1 MKTTNNDAMHRVSKK
16 KAIMKTKTLLTS
28 LLLTGVSIMTMAQ
41 SKDKATF
48 IETKSGYYQNT
59 ILKGI
64 KDFDVEKK
72 EIKKHKVFKIDLS
85 ASTLP
90 TDPDKYIKVWHNKP
104 VSQGNTATCWCFSTT
119 SYYESEI
126 KRISGKEVK
135 LSEMFTVYW
144 EYLERAKNF
153 VATRG
158 EIVLGEGS
166 QTMSVAK
173 MMKQHGLVRI
183 EDYTGLKAGQTVHT
197 HEKMFEEIEKY
208 LKGVKERNEWN
219 EELVVSTV
227 KEILEFHMGTVPEKI
242 KVDGKEISPM
252 DYMKTQLKLNPDDY
266 VDFMSLMNAPYYENS
281 LYDVPDNWYRS
292 KDFKNVPLDDF
303 MGLIKNALT
312 KGHSISIGGDV
323 SEAGFESWKQVAIIP
338 TFDIPSD
345 YIDENAR
352 AFRFLNQSTTDDHAM
367 HMVGFQEVDGK
378 TWYLVKDSGAGSRNC
393 GETCKEFGYYF
404 MHEDYI
410 KLKMMTM
417 TIHKDVAK
425 DVLAKMKK

>member
-1 MKTTNNDAMHRVSKK
+1 MKNIIITTT
-16 KAIMKTKTLLTS
+16 IM
-28 LLLTGVSIMTMAQ
+28 GISIISFAQ
-41 SKDKATF
+41 NKDKATF

-64 KDFDVEKK
+64 KEQDAPKK
-72 EIKKHKVFKIDLS
+72 EVKKHTVFKIDLT
-85 ASTLP
+85 AATLP
-90 TDPDKYIKVWHNKP
+90 TDPDKYTQVKHTKP
-104 VSQGNTATCWCFSTT
+104 VSQGNTGTCWCFATT

-126 KRISGKEVK
+126 MRITGKEVK
-135 LSEMFTVYW
+135 LSEMYTVYW

-158 EIVLGEGS
+158 EMALGEGS

-173 MMKQHGLVRI
+173 MMKTHGLVRAT
-183 EDYTGLKAGQTVHT
+183 DYTGMKEGQTVHS
-197 HEKMFEEIEKY
+197 HEKMFKEIEDY
-208 LKGVKERNEWN
+208 LKGVKERSEWN
-219 EELVVSTV
+219 EETVVATV
-227 KEILEFHMGTVPEKI
+227 KEILEFHMGAVPTKI
-242 KVDGKEISPM
+242 KVDGKEMTPLE
-252 DYMKTQLKLNPDDY
+252 YMTNILKLVPDDY
-266 VDFMSLMNAPYYENS
+266 VDFMSLMTAPYWENS

-292 KDFKNVPLDDF
+292 KDFKNIPLEDF
-303 MGLIKNALT
+303 MKIIKDAL
-312 KGHSISIGGDV
+312 KSGNSISIGGDV
-323 SEAGFESWKQVAIIP
+323 SEAGFESWKQVAVIP
-338 TFDIPSD
+338 TFDIPSE

-367 HMVGFQEVDGK
+367 HIVGYQEIDGK
-378 TWYLVKDSGAGSRNC
+378 TWYMVKDSGAGSRNC

-417 TIHKDVAK
+417 TVNKAVVK

>member
-1 MKTTNNDAMHRVSKK
+1 MKIK
-16 KAIMKTKTLLTS
+16 ITLLIAAGIGFTS
-28 LLLTGVSIMTMAQ
+28 VLSAQ
-41 SKDKATF
+41 NKDKATF
-48 IETKSGYYQNT
+48 IETKAGYYQNS

-64 KDFDVEKK
+64 SDFESEKK
-72 EIKKHKVFKIDLS
+72 ETKKYRAFKIDLS
-85 ASTLP
+85 SAALP
-90 TDPDKYIKVWHNKP
+90 VDPDKYTKVWHNKP
-104 VSQGNTATCWCFSTT
+104 VSQGNTGTCWCFSTT

-135 LSEMFTVYW
+135 LSEMYTVYW
-144 EYLERAKNF
+144 EYIERAKKF
-153 VATRG
+153 VASRG

-173 MMKQHGLVRI
+173 MMKQHGLVRST
-183 EDYTGLKAGQTVHT
+183 DYTGMKEGQKVHT
-197 HEKMFEEIEKY
+197 HEKMYAEIEDY
-208 LKGVKERNEWN
+208 LKGVKERSEWN
-219 EELVVSTV
+219 EETVVATV
-227 KEILEFHMGTVPEKI
+227 REILEFHMGKVPEKI
-242 KVDGKEISPM
+242 NIDGKEMTPL
-252 DYMKTQLKLNPDDY
+252 DYMKNILKLNPDEY
-266 VDFMSLMNAPYYENS
+266 VDFMSLMTAPYYENA

-292 KDFKNVPLDDF
+292 NEFKNIPLDDF
-303 MGLIKNALT
+303 MNVIKNALT
-312 KGHSISIGGDV
+312 KGHTISIGGDV
-323 SEAGFESWKQVAIIP
+323 SEAGFESWKQVAVIP
-338 TFDIPSD
+338 TFDIPSE

-367 HMVGFQEVDGK
+367 HIVGYQEVNGK

-417 TIHKDVAK
+417 TVHKDAAK